1 MIIEEKDLS
10 LNQPI
15 KSVLWVKFGA
25 IRLTK
30 NSFNVAVL
38 KDWITSLYKKSFKK
52 NVFRLFT
59 TLGQRKNSESS
70 WGIEP
75 QTFGFCAPMLYHR
88 ARDSTVSKA
97 HHEVLMTRV
106 LHTARVMLCALLI
119 LTFDSIA
126 RFTHTDYL
134 EYFAPDFSLYP
145 DIAARIENQNT
156 KQVSLMLADSK
167 LNLQIN

>member
-1 MIIEEKDLS
+1 MRNRAPDLRILRS
-10 LNQPI
+10 DALPL
-15 KSVLWVKFGA
+15 SH
-25 IRLTK
+25 R
-30 NSFNVAVL
+30 
-38 KDWITSLYKKSFKK
+38 
-52 NVFRLFT
+52 
-59 TLGQRKNSESS
+59 ESK
-70 WGIEP
+70 
-75 QTFGFCAPMLYHR
+75 
-88 ARDSTVSKA
+88 VSKA
-97 HHEVLMTRV
+97 HHEVLMARV

-167 LNLQIN
+167 LNLQINYAK

>member
-1 MIIEEKDLS
+1 MFFVFSRLWDKEKILS
-10 LNQPI
+10 PHE
-15 KSVLWVKFGA
+15 
-25 IRLTK
+25 
-30 NSFNVAVL
+30 
-38 KDWITSLYKKSFKK
+38 
-52 NVFRLFT
+52 
-59 TLGQRKNSESS
+59 ESS
-70 WGIEP
+70 LSSDLRILRSDALP
-75 QTFGFCAPMLYHR
+75 PSH
-88 ARDSTVSKA
+88 RDSMVSKA

-106 LHTARVMLCALLI
+106 LHTARVMLCTLLI
-119 LTFDSIA
+119 LMFDSIA

>member
-1 MIIEEKDLS
+1 MFFVFLRVWDKGKILS
-10 LNQPI
+10 PHE
-15 KSVLWVKFGA
+15 
-25 IRLTK
+25 
-30 NSFNVAVL
+30 
-38 KDWITSLYKKSFKK
+38 
-52 NVFRLFT
+52 
-59 TLGQRKNSESS
+59 ESS
-70 WGIEP
+70 SDLRILRSDALP
-75 QTFGFCAPMLYHR
+75 LSH
-88 ARDSTVSKA
+88 RDSMVSEA

-106 LHTARVMLCALLI
+106 LHTARVMLCTLLI

-167 LNLQIN
+167 LNLQINYAK